1 VTKAVGG
8 SENALSGEPTFTRPR
23 RPHTKNHVLFGG
35 GKNMPTRRSF
45 FQGVGLTAIA
55 AMTPDPLNA
64 AQSKESILPN
74 SEPEEMPRGLTL
86 LAMKQSDGA
95 ETLGLKTPAGVLDVA
110 KANAILN
117 RHAPVTLEEL
127 LRSGDAGALN
137 AFAKEADASTL
148 QTAMVNKSEITYG
161 RLFTNPG
168 KIICVGLNYR
178 THAQETGM
186 VLPKAP
192 ILFNKYNNA
201 LASHNATI
209 KLPPREV
216 SYKFDYETELLIV
229 IGKKARNVS
238 ETKALDYVAGYA
250 IGHDFS
256 ARDLQMETGGQWMV
270 GKTLDGFAPIGPYFV
285 SADLVGDPNNL
296 AIETRVNGEIRQSDN
311 TKNFIFN
318 AQTMIAYISRLFAL
332 EPGDIIFT
340 GTPSGVILGMPK
352 EKQVW
357 LKSGDRIESSIEKL
371 GVLKF
376 DLA

>member
-1 VTKAVGG
+1 
-8 SENALSGEPTFTRPR
+8 
-23 RPHTKNHVLFGG
+23 
-35 GKNMPTRRSF
+35 MPTRRSF

-186 VLPKAP
+186 ALPKAP
-192 ILFNKYNNA
+192 VLFNKYNNA
-201 LASHNATI
+201 LAAHNATI